1 LTSYGSEW
9 TNELQPGIHIS
20 KKEKIMAEQKI
31 YDLIII
37 GGGPAG
43 LTAGIYATRGRL
55 NTLLLD
61 KLNPGGLVA
70 STEWVENYPGFPEGI
85 TGADLMKKMEE
96 QAEKFGLE
104 IISIKEVLSVD
115 FKNKIKTIKV
125 EEGEY
130 KTKAVIVAT
139 GTQPKKLNIPGEDKF
154 RGRGVAYCATCDGPL
169 FKNKDIV
176 MIGAG
181 SSGVQEGLYLL
192 RFVKSVTVV
201 EFLPNMTAEKI
212 LQERALKE
220 KRMKFYLNHMV
231 TSINGE
237 NKIESVTIKN
247 REAGEERKIEAQGVF
262 IYVGLN
268 PMTEFLK
275 GQVELDKWG
284 YVLAGEDTK
293 TKVPGVFAAGDVK
306 QKILRQITTAIGDGA
321 TAAFMAG
328 KYIEEQESKTG

>member
-1 LTSYGSEW
+1 
-9 TNELQPGIHIS
+9 
-20 KKEKIMAEQKI
+20 MAEQKI

-61 KLNPGGLVA
+61 RLAPGGLVA
-70 STEWVENYPGFPEGI
+70 TTEWVENYPGFPEGI

-96 QAEKFGLE
+96 QAQKFGLE
-104 IISIKEVLSVD
+104 TISIKEVLSVD

-154 RGRGVAYCATCDGPL
+154 RGRGVAYCATCDGPF
-169 FKNKDIV
+169 FKDKDIV
-176 MIGAG
+176 VIGAG

-192 RFVKSVTVV
+192 RFVKSATVV
-201 EFLPNMTAEKI
+201 EFLPHMTAEKI

-220 KRMKFYLNHMV
+220 PRMKFYLNHLV

-237 NKIESVTIKN
+237 NKVESVTIKS
-247 REAGEERKIEAQGVF
+247 RATGEEKKIEAQGVF

-268 PMTEFLK
+268 PMTGFLK

-284 YVLAGEDTK
+284 YILAGEDTK
-293 TKVPGVFAAGDVK
+293 TKVPGVFAAGDVR

>member
-1 LTSYGSEW
+1 
-9 TNELQPGIHIS
+9 
-20 KKEKIMAEQKI
+20 MAEPKI

-43 LTAGIYATRGRL
+43 LTAGVYATRGRL
-55 NTLLLD
+55 STLLLD
-61 KLNPGGLVA
+61 KLAPGGLVA
-70 STEWVENYPGFPEGI
+70 TTEWVENYPGFPEGI
-85 TGADLMKKMEE
+85 SGADLMKKMEE
-96 QAEKFGLE
+96 QAQKFGLE

-115 FKNKIKTIKV
+115 FKNKIKTINV

-154 RGRGVAYCATCDGPL
+154 RGRGVSYCATCDGPL
-169 FKNKDIV
+169 FKDKDIV
-176 MIGAG
+176 VIGAG

-192 RFVKSVTVV
+192 RFVKSATVV
-201 EFLPNMTAEKI
+201 EFLPHMTAEKI

-220 KRMKFYLNHMV
+220 PRMKFYLNHIV

-237 NKIESVTIKN
+237 NKVESVTIKS
-247 REAGEERKIEAQGVF
+247 RQTGEEKKIEAQGVF
-262 IYVGLN
+262 FYVGLN

-275 GQVELDKWG
+275 GQIELDKWG
-284 YVLAGEDTK
+284 YILAGEDTK
-293 TKVPGVFAAGDVK
+293 TSVPGVFAAGDVR

-321 TAAFMAG
+321 TTAFMAER
-328 KYIEEQESKTG
+328 YVEEFATLGIKA

>member
-1 LTSYGSEW
+1 
-9 TNELQPGIHIS
+9 
-20 KKEKIMAEQKI
+20 MAEQKI

-55 NTLLLD
+55 STLLLD
-61 KLNPGGLVA
+61 KLAPGGLVA

-85 TGADLMKKMEE
+85 TGAELMKKMEE

-169 FKNKDIV
+169 FRDKDIV
-176 MIGAG
+176 VIGAG

-192 RFVKSVTVV
+192 RFIKSVTVV
-201 EFLPNMTAEKI
+201 EFLPHMTAEKI

-220 KRMKFYLNHMV
+220 KRMRFYLNHLV

-237 NKIESVTIKN
+237 SKVESVTIKN
-247 REAGEERKIEAQGVF
+247 RQTGEEKKIEAQGVF

-275 GQVELDKWG
+275 GQIELDKWG
-284 YVLAGEDTK
+284 YILAGENTK
-293 TKVPGVFAAGDVK
+293 TSVPGVYVAGDVR

-321 TAAFMAG
+321 TAAFMAER
-328 KYIEEQESKTG
+328 YVEEFPTD